1 MKEDKNLEG
10 LLSRCDQE
18 PIHIPGSIQPH
29 GILLGI
35 NSADYQICVVSEN
48 ISIWLNLSP
57 KKIIGSSLD
66 TIFETCVKDDIDALK
81 STLSEKPDTLLPLK
95 IHFKPSVLKILSND
109 KSAIADSNSINI
121 GFVHQVGSLFL
132 LEIEQ
137 VAQPSLKEKLDPH
150 IELRSSISQMYQ
162 SNSILEACDIAA
174 NEIRRITGYDRVMIY
189 RFDEDWNGQVIAE
202 ARESTQDSLLHLHY
216 PASDIP
222 TQARTLYIKNKLRI
236 IRNRDYIPSKL
247 HYHQNF
253 NDPVAFQSNQYLSTR
268 ELDLSLASLR
278 SASPIHLQYL
288 KNMGVTATL
297 TMSLVDGD
305 SLWGLIACHHSSPKH
320 ISYEQRI
327 FCESIS
333 LLFSWLLNAKARQTD
348 EEQRLY
354 SRAIL
359 NTLKDS
365 VTKVCISANTDSL
378 FSALNNFDSVNKKE
392 PDILRF
398 VDASGAIISLHD
410 KLYFYGKCPS
420 FNDSKKLIGWL
431 TTLNLNKPFVTHC
444 LKNYYSEA
452 QSITHCASGLMV
464 LPLLQNAR
472 DFIVW
477 LRPELIETVKWA
489 GKNSTT
495 TNTNNL
501 KELELSPRRSFAT
514 WIEQKLGE
522 SAHWLYWQTDHAE
535 RLVLLLTKIIIDNM
549 ARLEDLRAVNKAKD
563 EFIAVISHELR
574 TPIHAILGWIELI
587 RDKKFDSLD
596 LPFILECL
604 KQSVLS
610 QAKIIDD
617 LLDIGR
623 VSRGSMHI
631 EPLRTSLTEVV
642 NRAINSFQSIIT
654 DRQIKIIVSSNNNLP
669 SVFVDPE
676 RIQQVFA
683 NILNNAIKFSP
694 QGGQIN
700 ISLQGNNKSILCLI
714 RDEGCGIE
722 SNLLEFI
729 SSGSKLENLAFN
741 ESIPN
746 AKQSGIEK
754 NNLGKKGLGLGL
766 SISKHIIE
774 LHNGQISI
782 ANNTES
788 KGTTV
793 NIEIPINHQINNFLP
808 SDYQKEF
815 DSNNIQVSQ
824 KICDVNN
831 NKKHILLLERDSE
844 YVQFFS
850 NHLNDKT
857 IEITH
862 TNRGDTGLELAL
874 SRFYDLIISDIT
886 LPYMNGVEFITR
898 LNTHYHL
905 RGLKIPSSIAVSS
918 SYRKEDISQALAA
931 GFTVHLTKPITVS
944 ALMEAVTTLLFA

>member
-1 MKEDKNLEG
+1 
-10 LLSRCDQE
+10 
-18 PIHIPGSIQPH
+18 
-29 GILLGI
+29 
-35 NSADYQICVVSEN
+35 
-48 ISIWLNLSP
+48 
-57 KKIIGSSLD
+57 
-66 TIFETCVKDDIDALK
+66 
-81 STLSEKPDTLLPLK
+81 
-95 IHFKPSVLKILSND
+95 
-109 KSAIADSNSINI
+109 
-121 GFVHQVGSLFL
+121 
-132 LEIEQ
+132 
-137 VAQPSLKEKLDPH
+137 
-150 IELRSSISQMYQ
+150 
-162 SNSILEACDIAA
+162 
-174 NEIRRITGYDRVMIY
+174 
-189 RFDEDWNGQVIAE
+189 
-202 ARESTQDSLLHLHY
+202 
-216 PASDIP
+216 
-222 TQARTLYIKNKLRI
+222 
-236 IRNRDYIPSKL
+236 
-247 HYHQNF
+247 
-253 NDPVAFQSNQYLSTR
+253 
-268 ELDLSLASLR
+268 
-278 SASPIHLQYL
+278 
-288 KNMGVTATL
+288 
-297 TMSLVDGD
+297 
-305 SLWGLIACHHSSPKH
+305 
-320 ISYEQRI
+320 
-327 FCESIS
+327 
-333 LLFSWLLNAKARQTD
+333 
-348 EEQRLY
+348 
-354 SRAIL
+354 
-359 NTLKDS
+359 
-365 VTKVCISANTDSL
+365 
-378 FSALNNFDSVNKKE
+378 
-392 PDILRF
+392 
-398 VDASGAIISLHD
+398 
-410 KLYFYGKCPS
+410 
-420 FNDSKKLIGWL
+420 
-431 TTLNLNKPFVTHC
+431 
-444 LKNYYSEA
+444 
-452 QSITHCASGLMV
+452 
-464 LPLLQNAR
+464 
-472 DFIVW
+472 
-477 LRPELIETVKWA
+477 
-489 GKNSTT
+489 
-495 TNTNNL
+495 
-501 KELELSPRRSFAT
+501 
-514 WIEQKLGE
+514 
-522 SAHWLYWQTDHAE
+522 
-535 RLVLLLTKIIIDNM
+535 
-549 ARLEDLRAVNKAKD
+549 
-563 EFIAVISHELR
+563 
-574 TPIHAILGWIELI
+574 
-587 RDKKFDSLD
+587 
-596 LPFILECL
+596 
-604 KQSVLS
+604 
-610 QAKIIDD
+610 
-617 LLDIGR
+617 
-623 VSRGSMHI
+623 MHI